1 MSGPFATFPSK
12 QPKKGFPGR
21 CCATT
26 GRAAERAE
34 PSRAEERERERADDE
49 RAGGEARRG
58 ALGRAG
64 ATQTSR
70 DDATSLLSGPPS
82 PPRKPD
88 LPAIENRQFD
98 RRVLPLAFESPSPTS
113 PRGWG
118 GGAPCS
124 NAPLQPLQPL
134 QLLAP
139 SPSLRHVLI
148 HILGGGGSRAVGC
161 CRDITAPFPSR
172 SEVPRP
178 PPALTFARPEG
189 QEGDDGTP
197 ADGGESRAWR
207 GSSRVGGTKREDGS
221 KGGEGTLGGRV

>member
-1 MSGPFATFPSK
+1 M
-12 QPKKGFPGR
+12 
-21 CCATT
+21 
-26 GRAAERAE
+26 
-34 PSRAEERERERADDE
+34 
-49 RAGGEARRG
+49 
-58 ALGRAG
+58 
-64 ATQTSR
+64 
-70 DDATSLLSGPPS
+70 
-82 PPRKPD
+82 
-88 LPAIENRQFD
+88 
-98 RRVLPLAFESPSPTS
+98 
-113 PRGWG
+113 
-118 GGAPCS
+118 PCS

-178 PPALTFARPEG
+178 PPALPYARPEG

-207 GSSRVGGTKREDGS
+207 GSSRVGGTRREDGS